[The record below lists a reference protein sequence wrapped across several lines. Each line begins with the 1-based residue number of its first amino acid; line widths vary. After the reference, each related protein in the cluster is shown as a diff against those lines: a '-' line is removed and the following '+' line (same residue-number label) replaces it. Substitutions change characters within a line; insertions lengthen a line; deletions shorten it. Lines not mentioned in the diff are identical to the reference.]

1 MELYSIHYVNVPQ
14 WYLFISYVAPPH
26 LFFSVQRMCSLDTF
40 LIILS
45 FILRSPQ
52 HLSHG
57 VGGSDGYS
65 SPHHQTQRVQITPCT
80 HGCSGWG
87 SCFGLSSSLPLW
99 KLWGNF
105 LWGLKHSKITLLSL
119 FFLLYVH
126 VFQDTPVI
134 CKVILFPKNQTFTL
148 LKYQHQHE
156 EHYSDLLH
164 SSSSSTPL

>member
-1 MELYSIHYVNVPQ
+1 MELYCLHYVKVPQ

-57 VGGSDGYS
+57 VGGIGGYL

-80 HGCSGWG
+80 PMCSGWG
-87 SCFGLSSSLPLW
+87 PYSGMSSSLPLW
-99 KLWGNF
+99 KFWGNF

-126 VFQDTPVI
+126 VFQDPGIFYFFTCYLTVI
-134 CKVILFPKNQTFTL
+134 FGC
-148 LKYQHQHE
+148 E
-156 EHYSDLLH
+156 
-164 SSSSSTPL
+164 